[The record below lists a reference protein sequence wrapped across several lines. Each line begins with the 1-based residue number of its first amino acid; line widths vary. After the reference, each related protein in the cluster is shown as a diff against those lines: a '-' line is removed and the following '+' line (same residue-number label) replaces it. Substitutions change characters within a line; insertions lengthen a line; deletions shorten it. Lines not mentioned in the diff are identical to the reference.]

1 MRVCHLSTVGHLC
14 VSCGIGACCEGGVG
28 MALANSE
35 GPLVNMDVQR
45 QYMLLDTE
53 PNPVRLPL

>member
-1 MRVCHLSTVGHLC
+1 
-14 VSCGIGACCEGGVG
+14 